1 MVQTTGKATVMG
13 LRFIG
18 IDPGTNGGNCP
29 SVWIDE
35 ETGDFLFQGWEV
47 GDHETLSEVSS
58 RSPIAGNER
67 VVRLPACMRE
77 VIQEACGDGA
87 ADLQ

>member
-1 MVQTTGKATVMG
+1 MG

-18 IDPGTNGGNCP
+18 IDPGTNGENCP
-29 SVWIDE
+29 SVWVDE

-47 GDHETLSEVSS
+47 SEAAALSEVSS

-67 VVRLPACMRE
+67 VVRLPARMRE
-77 VIQEACGDGA
+77 IIQEACSDGA
-87 ADLQ
+87 AYLR

>member
-1 MVQTTGKATVMG
+1 MR

-29 SVWIDE
+29 SVWVDD

-47 GDHETLSEVSS
+47 SDHVTLAEVSD
-58 RSPIAGNER
+58 RSPIAGGER
-67 VVRLPACMRE
+67 VVRLPARMRAL
-77 VIQEACGDGA
+77 IQEACGGGA
-87 ADLQ
+87 ANLQ